1 MRVLAGGQGRK
12 KEVGSQMGVWCVGL
26 LSLELGRSRG
36 CSCRLSSAARSR
48 QERGEKIVNFFN
60 EGLHPNEVV

>member
-1 MRVLAGGQGRK
+1 
-12 KEVGSQMGVWCVGL
+12 MGVWCVGL

-36 CSCRLSSAARSR
+36 CSCRLSSVARSR
-48 QERGEKIVNFFN
+48 QERWEKIVNFFN